1 MKKALLSLFLALGL
15 LVTPAIADSPF
26 NYPRAETV
34 SLDAGGNGNCSGVV
48 IEPGWVLTA
57 AHCTNAYEGW
67 AITGKPE
74 VKSFTLLANTDKA
87 DLAIIQFSEG
97 VSCPCVK
104 LAEFEAQPDEPVIVV
119 GFPLAITQVVTEGR
133 AQGIVDNVKLES
145 MWMVMELG
153 KRLVLT
159 ATAAPGNSGGGV
171 FVKRDNQ
178 WQLVGILVEGTANL
192 TFAVPLSDIKDIIK
206 RARSN
211 NE

>member
-1 MKKALLSLFLALGL
+1 MRKALLSLFLALGL

-67 AITGKPE
+67 TITGKPD
-74 VKSFTLLANTDKA
+74 VQSFTVLSNQDTVDLGLL
-87 DLAIIQFSEG
+87 QFSDG
-97 VSCPCVK
+97 VACPCVK
-104 LAEFEAQPDEPVIVV
+104 LAEFEAQPDEPVIIV
-119 GFPLAITQVVTEGR
+119 GFPLGITQVVTEGR
-133 AQGIVDNVKLES
+133 AQGIVENVHLEA
-145 MWMVMELG
+145 MWMTMDLG
-153 KRLVLT
+153 RRLVLT

-206 RARSN
+206 RARSLD
-211 NE
+211 